1 VDPDRL
7 LKNALVGKVLRIGDV
22 RTGFSGLARTSD
34 TIKGDISRVIKG
46 MGQVDEVGDVTEILS
61 ENSRHAAQIDE
72 LLERFPDSEPSFVRM
87 TSIYATMAESVY
99 LGNSL
104 PIREW
109 GLFAQRDKDVPFEMV
124 RANRGANGIDG
135 QLATWAGWTH
145 GIDDAWTFLGDLTAL
160 YDLSAPSLLHDCT
173 AEGRVVVVMNNGGG
187 RIFEQ
192 LPRVQRMDPAQ
203 RSIIANEHA
212 FSFESWAMMWGWD
225 YLRVEEIDD
234 LEIEPST
241 SPLVVELVP
250 CEKQTAKFWEA
261 YKSLDPSNKKEN

>member
-1 VDPDRL
+1 
-7 LKNALVGKVLRIGDV
+7 
-22 RTGFSGLARTSD
+22 
-34 TIKGDISRVIKG
+34 
-46 MGQVDEVGDVTEILS
+46 
-61 ENSRHAAQIDE
+61 
-72 LLERFPDSEPSFVRM
+72 
-87 TSIYATMAESVY
+87 
-99 LGNSL
+99 
-104 PIREW
+104 
-109 GLFAQRDKDVPFEMV
+109 
-124 RANRGANGIDG
+124 
-135 QLATWAGWTH
+135 
-145 GIDDAWTFLGDLTAL
+145 
-160 YDLSAPSLLHDCT
+160 LSAPSLLHDCT